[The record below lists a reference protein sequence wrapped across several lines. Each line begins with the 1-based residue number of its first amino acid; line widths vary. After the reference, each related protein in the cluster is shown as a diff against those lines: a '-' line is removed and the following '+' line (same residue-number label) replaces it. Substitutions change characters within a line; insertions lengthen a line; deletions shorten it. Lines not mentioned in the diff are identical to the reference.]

1 MAVPGEG
8 AVTSLRQT
16 TEEVVALYARM
27 TTIHS
32 PAERMDE
39 GIDKV
44 KNEVVGAIREVPGFK
59 GIIGLVDRTANT
71 GVTLSLWESLE
82 AMEEAEV
89 EGARLR
95 DEAAKAMKA
104 ETEPMVNRYEVVL
117 IEVDTPVTAA

>member
-1 MAVPGEG
+1 
-8 AVTSLRQT
+8 
-16 TEEVVALYARM
+16 LYARM

-44 KNEVVGAIREVPGFK
+44 KDEVVTAIREVPGFK

-82 AMEEAEV
+82 AMDEAEV

-117 IEVDTPVTAA
+117 LEMEAPVKV

>member
-1 MAVPGEG
+1 
-8 AVTSLRQT
+8 
-16 TEEVVALYARM
+16 LYARM

-39 GIDKV
+39 GIEKV
-44 KNEVVGAIREVPGFK
+44 KDQVLARMKEIPGFK
-59 GIIGLVDRTANT
+59 GIIGLVDRNANT
-71 GVTLSLWESLE
+71 GVTLSLWEDE
-82 AMEEAEV
+82 QAMQQGEE

-117 IEVDTPVTAA
+117 IEVEAPVTTQS

>member
-1 MAVPGEG
+1 
-8 AVTSLRQT
+8 
-16 TEEVVALYARM
+16 M

-39 GIDKV
+39 GIEKV
-44 KNEVVGAIREVPGFK
+44 KDQVLARMKEIPGFK
-59 GIIGLVDRTANT
+59 GIIGLVDRNANT
-71 GVTLSLWESLE
+71 GVTLSLWEDE
-82 AMEEAEV
+82 QAMQQGEE

-117 IEVDTPVTAA
+117 IEVEAPVTTQS

>member
-1 MAVPGEG
+1 
-8 AVTSLRQT
+8 
-16 TEEVVALYARM
+16 LYARM

-39 GIDKV
+39 GIEKV
-44 KNEVVGAIREVPGFK
+44 RDQVLARMKEIPGFK
-59 GIIGLVDRTANT
+59 GIIGLVDRNANT
-71 GVTLSLWESLE
+71 GVTLSLWEDE
-82 AMEEAEV
+82 QAMQQGEE

-117 IEVDTPVTAA
+117 IEVEAPVTTQS

>member
-1 MAVPGEG
+1 
-8 AVTSLRQT
+8 
-16 TEEVVALYARM
+16 LYARM

-39 GIDKV
+39 GIEKV
-44 KNEVVGAIREVPGFK
+44 RNEVLGPMREVAGFK
-59 GIIGLVDRTANT
+59 GIIGLVDRNANT
-71 GVTLSLWESLE
+71 GITISLWADEQALQQS
-82 AMEEAEV
+82 EE

-117 IEVDTPVTAA
+117 IEVETPITA